1 MKIKR
6 TNKLKTNSS
15 GFGHI
20 EMLLLVVAVVVI
32 GGVGFFVYQNHNKKT
47 ATKSTAH
54 AGGWT
59 PLTFMSGVAIY
70 GCWNGQWGNYSE
82 AKISYVK
89 QASANPANLW
99 YHTFT
104 FNIDRRQSFND
115 AGQANA
121 YWANTIAVQKVA
133 FNITNNVNVIYG
145 VGQEDSQPNQ
155 SISIAN
161 IKAHW
166 VRC

>member
-1 MKIKR
+1 MNIKR

-20 EMLLLVVAVVVI
+20 EMLLIVVAVVVI
-32 GGVGFFVYQNHNKKT
+32 AGVGFFVYNNSNKK
-47 ATKSTAH
+47 KAH

-59 PLTFMSGVAIY
+59 PLNNQDGHAIW

-82 AKISYVK
+82 AKLAYTK
-89 QASANPANLW
+89 GASTGVTDNKLW

-104 FNIDRRQSFND
+104 YNNDAHRSYQD
-115 AGQANA
+115 AGQANS
-121 YWANTIAVQKVA
+121 YWAGTIAVQKVA
-133 FNITNNVNVIYG
+133 FNINNNVNVIYG
-145 VGQEDSQPNQ
+145 VGQINAQPNQ
-155 SISIAN
+155 STSIAN
-161 IKAHW
+161 IKANW

>member
-1 MKIKR
+1 MKLR
-6 TNKLKTNSS
+6 TNSK

-20 EMLLLVVAVVVI
+20 EMLLIVVAIVVI
-32 GGVGFFVYQNHNKKT
+32 AGVGFFVYNNNNKK
-47 ATKSTAH
+47 KAH

-59 PLTFMSGVAIY
+59 PVTIMSGEAIY

-82 AKISYVK
+82 AKIAYVK

-99 YHTFT
+99 YHTYT
-104 FNIDRRQSFND
+104 FNVSNEHSYND

-121 YWANTIAVQKVA
+121 YWAGTIAVQKVA
-133 FNITNNVNVIYG
+133 FNINNNVNVIYG
-145 VGQEDSQPNQ
+145 VGQINAQPYQLTSVKN
-155 SISIAN
+155 IRAN
-161 IKAHW
+161 W